1 MKEELWG
8 KEPAEH
14 LARLE
19 ELLDLELSWCGR
31 LRQLSV
37 CQLQMCASGR
47 SSQLPGVL
55 QERMKCLERLSEL
68 ETTLTCVATGVGDLG
83 SSRPSQTIDRV
94 KSKVIQI
101 ESVAKEVA
109 ALDAQCGATLRA
121 ELERTEEGLRGLN
134 RQLQVAE
141 SYAGPG
147 WSNGHVVVV
156 RG

>member
-19 ELLDLELSWCGR
+19 ELLDLELSLCER

-37 CQLQMCASGR
+37 CQLQLCASGR
-47 SSQLPGVL
+47 SSHLPGVL
-55 QERMKCLERLSEL
+55 QERMKCLKRLSEL
-68 ETTLTCVATGVGDLG
+68 ETTLACVAARVGDLG
-83 SSRPSQTIDRV
+83 PSRPSQTIDRV

-101 ESVAKEVA
+101 DSVAKEVA
-109 ALDAQCGATLRA
+109 ALDAQCESTLRA
-121 ELERTEEGLRGLN
+121 ELERAEEGLRDLN

-141 SYAGPG
+141 SYVGPG
-147 WSNGHVVVV
+147 RSSGHVVVV